1 MRFGLVC
8 GSLIAA
14 LIASLGLGSSARAT
28 TLEIATLAPKRSAW
42 GSVFSAWSRAVD
54 KKTGGKLVLKFYWSA
69 SQGDESTVVAK
80 LRSGQLDGG
89 TLGARGLAEIHK
101 PVLAL
106 QLPGLFRTW
115 KGIDRANAAVFE
127 GFRSA
132 FDKQGFYLSSLGDVG
147 RARTMAKG
155 WAVRTPE
162 DLKRMKTMAPRGGII
177 APVMASVMGVTPVR
191 IGIPEILP
199 ALTSGR
205 VNLLTVPPL
214 AAEQLQWAPYFDHIH
229 EDVVGIGIGAM
240 VLSKKSLERVDADQ
254 LETMRRTGKKAGAL
268 LRKRVR
274 RLDDEAYTRLAQR
287 MTVVKLSGAEK
298 ARWATLFGK
307 VRARLSDTEFP
318 VELVRKLESV
328 ADR

>member
-1 MRFGLVC
+1 
-8 GSLIAA
+8 
-14 LIASLGLGSSARAT
+14 
-28 TLEIATLAPKRSAW
+28 
-42 GSVFSAWSRAVD
+42 
-54 KKTGGKLVLKFYWSA
+54 
-69 SQGDESTVVAK
+69 
-80 LRSGQLDGG
+80 
-89 TLGARGLAEIHK
+89 
-101 PVLAL
+101 
-106 QLPGLFRTW
+106 
-115 KGIDRANAAVFE
+115 
-127 GFRSA
+127 
-132 FDKQGFYLSSLGDVG
+132 
-147 RARTMAKG
+147 
-155 WAVRTPE
+155 
-162 DLKRMKTMAPRGGII
+162 
-177 APVMASVMGVTPVR
+177 MASVMGVTPVR

-318 VELVRKLESV
+318 AELVRKLESV